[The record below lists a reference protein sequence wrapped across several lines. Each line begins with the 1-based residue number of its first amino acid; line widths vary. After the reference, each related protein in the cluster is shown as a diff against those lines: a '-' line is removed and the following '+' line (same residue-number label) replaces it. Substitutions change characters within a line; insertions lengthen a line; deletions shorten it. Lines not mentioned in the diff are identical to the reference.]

1 MLLAWVT
8 IVLPLIMAAVPF
20 FAPAPEAGKSFPAK
34 WRAVI
39 LVLGVAA
46 ALCALLQMR
55 ADNRT
60 KVDDERAKQKLSE
73 EITGL
78 RTVSPLRKQAADLAK
93 ELLDFYNNRESYKDR
108 FKPGQ
113 ALSDKESQAALKW
126 YGETVS
132 LYHVNYEKR
141 IISVLDEIHAV
152 TGMEVVSLESDA
164 KHVKYAP
171 EIEQTAMRLSA
182 FAASLP

>member
-60 KVDDERAKQKLSE
+60 TWIRRENAPS
-73 EITGL
+73 GL
-78 RTVSPLRKQAADLAK
+78 KRLQGGGPGD
-93 ELLDFYNNRESYKDR
+93 YR
-108 FKPGQ
+108 F
-113 ALSDKESQAALKW
+113 
-126 YGETVS
+126 
-132 LYHVNYEKR
+132 
-141 IISVLDEIHAV
+141 
-152 TGMEVVSLESDA
+152 
-164 KHVKYAP
+164 
-171 EIEQTAMRLSA
+171 RLSIVGEGL
-182 FAASLP
+182 SLSTGRFCGRVSSPGMRNSL